1 MGADRVSAPSHIR
14 NRVLLGLLGWTILC
28 FGAAAIGGQFT
39 PGEWYAGL
47 EKPPWNPPDWLFG
60 PVWTV
65 LYGLMAVAAWLVW
78 KEFGFRAAPA
88 SLSLFMAQLAL
99 NAAWSWVFFG
109 LQRPGLA
116 FLNLVLLCVAV
127 AAVTAAFWKRL
138 RLAGVLLVP
147 YLLWILFAA
156 ALNFQIWRLN
166 A

>member
-1 MGADRVSAPSHIR
+1 VSAPPYR
-14 NRVLLGLLGWTILC
+14 GKQVLLGLLGWIVLC

-47 EKPPWNPPDWLFG
+47 EKPTWTPPNWLFG
-60 PVWTV
+60 PAWSV
-65 LYGLMAVAAWLVW
+65 LYALMAVAAWLVW
-78 KEFGFRAAPA
+78 KEFGFRAAPSA
-88 SLSLFMAQLAL
+88 LSLFIAQLAL

-109 LQRPGLA
+109 LQRPGPA
-116 FLNLVLLCVAV
+116 FLNLAVLCVAV
-127 AAVTAAFWKRL
+127 AVLTAVFWKRL

-156 ALNFQIWRLN
+156 ALNLQIWRLN